1 VEWEFPMKAVVC
13 VEPGRLE
20 LADRPL
26 PGAKEGWI
34 AVDIRAIGVCG
45 TDFHIFQ
52 GKHPFMEYPR
62 LLGHELSG
70 VVAEGSGTARLPAGT
85 AVVINPYLH
94 CGTCIAC
101 RKGRFNCCMRLKV
114 LGVHI
119 DGGMCER
126 VVVPEGNL
134 YTAGKLSLRDSAM
147 VEFLAIG
154 AHAVKRSELAKRDRT
169 LIVGAGPI
177 GIGVALFARNAG
189 GDVTVMDV
197 SEKRLAFARDQLG
210 FTGLLQAG
218 PDASAE
224 AGQLT
229 GGEYYDVVFDA
240 TGNARAME
248 ASFGFVAHTGT
259 LVFVGVLAADI
270 TFSDGELHKRE
281 MRLLATRNAVK
292 ADFDQVMAAM
302 LAGAIPTAAIN
313 THTIALEELPAAMPA
328 WLASDAPP
336 VKAIVTL

>member
-1 VEWEFPMKAVVC
+1 MKAILC

-20 LADRPL
+20 PVERPL
-26 PGAKEGWI
+26 PVAKDGWI
-34 AVDIRAIGVCG
+34 AVDIGAIGVCG

-62 LLGHELSG
+62 VMGHELSG
-70 VVAEGSGTARLPAGT
+70 VVAVGSERLPAGT
-85 AVVINPYLH
+85 AVVVNPYIH

-101 RKGRFNCCMRLKV
+101 RKGRFNCCVRLKV
-114 LGVHI
+114 LGIHT

-126 VVVPEGNL
+126 ILVPEGNL
-134 YTAGKLSLRDSAM
+134 YPAGKLGLRDAAM

-154 AHAVKRSELAKRDRT
+154 AHAVKRSEIVKGDRT
-169 LIVGAGPI
+169 LVVGAGPI
-177 GIGVALFARNAG
+177 GIGAALFARNAG
-189 GDVTVMDV
+189 GNVTVMDV
-197 SEKRLAFARDQLG
+197 TEKRLRFASDNLG
-210 FTGLLQAG
+210 FAGVIQAG
-218 PDASAE
+218 PDARAE
-224 AGQLT
+224 ASRLT
-229 GGEYYDVVFDA
+229 GGDYFDVVFDA

-248 ASFGFVAHTGT
+248 ASFAFVAHTGT
-259 LVFVGVLAADI
+259 LVFVGVLNADI
-270 TFSDGELHKRE
+270 TFSDPELHKRE

-313 THTIALEELPAAMPA
+313 THTIDLAELPEAMPA

-336 VKAIVTL
+336 VKAILTL

>member
-70 VVAEGSGTARLPAGT
+70 VVAEGSGSALLPAGT

-114 LGVHI
+114 LGVHT

-126 VVVPEGNL
+126 IAVPEGNL
-134 YTAGKLSLRDSAM
+134 YSAGKLSLRDAAM

-154 AHAVKRSELAKRDRT
+154 AHAVKRSELAKGDRT
-169 LIVGAGPI
+169 LVVGAGPI

-197 SEKRLAFARDQLG
+197 SEKRLAFARDELG
-210 FTGLLQAG
+210 FTSLLQAG
-218 PDASAE
+218 PDARAE
-224 AGQLT
+224 AGRQT

-313 THTIALEELPAAMPA
+313 THTIALEELPEAMPA

>member
-1 VEWEFPMKAVVC
+1 MKAVVC

-20 LADRPL
+20 VADRPS
-26 PGAKEGWI
+26 PVAIDGWI
-34 AVDIRAIGVCG
+34 AVDIRVVGVCG

-70 VVAEGSGTARLPAGT
+70 VVAEGSGSARLPAGT

-114 LGVHI
+114 LGVHT

-126 VVVPEGNL
+126 IVVPEGNL
-134 YTAGKLSLRDSAM
+134 YPAGKLSLRDAAM

-154 AHAVKRSELAKRDRT
+154 AHAVKRSEIVKGDRT
-169 LIVGAGPI
+169 LVVGVGPI

-197 SEKRLAFARDQLG
+197 AEKRLGFARDKLG
-210 FTGLLQAG
+210 FTSLIEAG
-218 PDASAE
+218 PDARAE
-224 AGQLT
+224 AGRLT
-229 GGEYYDVVFDA
+229 GGEYFDVVFDA

-248 ASFGFVAHTGT
+248 ASFGYVAHTGT
-259 LVFVGVLAADI
+259 LVFAGVLNADI
-270 TFSDGELHKRE
+270 TFSDPELHKRE

-302 LAGAIPTAAIN
+302 LAGSIPTEAIN
-313 THTIALEELPAAMPA
+313 THTIALDDLPEAMPA

-336 VKAIVTL
+336 VKAILTL

>member
-1 VEWEFPMKAVVC
+1 MKAVVC

-20 LADRPL
+20 LVDRPS
-26 PGAKEGWI
+26 PVASDGWI
-34 AVDIRAIGVCG
+34 AVNIRAVGVCG

-70 VVAEGSGTARLPAGT
+70 VVAEGSGSARLPAGT

-114 LGVHI
+114 LGVHT

-126 VVVPEGNL
+126 IAVPEGNL
-134 YTAGKLSLRDSAM
+134 YPAGKLGLRDAAM

-154 AHAVKRSELAKRDRT
+154 AHAVKRSEIAKGDRT
-169 LIVGAGPI
+169 LVVGAGPI

-189 GDVTVMDV
+189 GDVTVMDIA
-197 SEKRLAFARDQLG
+197 EKRLAFAHDKLD
-210 FTGLLQAG
+210 FTSLIQAG
-218 PDASAE
+218 PDARVE
-224 AGQLT
+224 AGRLT
-229 GGEYYDVVFDA
+229 GGEYFDVVFDA

-248 ASFGFVAHTGT
+248 ASFGYVAHTGT
-259 LVFVGVLAADI
+259 LVFAGVLAADI
-270 TFSDGELHKRE
+270 TFSDPELHKRE

-302 LAGAIPTAAIN
+302 LAGSIPTAAIN
-313 THTIALEELPAAMPA
+313 THTITLDELPEAMPA

-336 VKAIVTL
+336 VKAILTI